1 MLDSLFNVRRK
12 NVTEANNDDFDALWP
27 ELDEVAY
34 TPFSDNGCNNLLTC
48 EN

>member
-1 MLDSLFNVRRK
+1 VRFFYVRRK
-12 NVTEANNDDFDALWP
+12 NVTEANNDDLDALWP
-27 ELDEVAY
+27 ELDEVAN